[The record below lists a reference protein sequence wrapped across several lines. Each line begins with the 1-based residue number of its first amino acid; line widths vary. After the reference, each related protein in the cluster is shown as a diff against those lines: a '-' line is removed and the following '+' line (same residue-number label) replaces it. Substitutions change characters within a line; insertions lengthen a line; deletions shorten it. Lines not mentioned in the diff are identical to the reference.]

1 MRSTKKPEKLEPL
14 KKAFG
19 ALYDE
24 LELVEADLGN
34 E

>member
-1 MRSTKKPEKLEPL
+1 VRSTKKPEKLEPL